1 MTPAMRCAYCGAPA
15 AFKLTAG
22 EYVQLVTC
30 ATCSDLP
37 ALDPAYGLAVTIAKG
52 AYPALDLSAT
62 SPTSARRETP

>member
-1 MTPAMRCAYCGAPA
+1 MIPGLRCAYCGAPA
-15 AFKLTAG
+15 AYKLTSG

-30 ATCSDLP
+30 ESCADLP

-52 AYPALDLSAT
+52 AYPELDLSAT